1 MKFFYFLILIL
12 ISSNSLAHECILN
25 GTSAKEITIYNSC
38 KADLSIRKPINNDLN
53 NSLLKAKIKKLK
65 DENNNLK
72 NQFLDLKIRLNV
84 ILNRVNSYLD

>member
-53 NSLLKAKIKKLK
+53 DSLLKAKIKKLK
-65 DENNNLK
+65 DQNNNLK

>member
-38 KADLSIRKPINNDLN
+38 KARSQSVQKTYYIIRFKQKLITKFKSKNLQRSKSITLRNQ
-53 NSLLKAKIKKLK
+53 LL
-65 DENNNLK
+65 DV
-72 NQFLDLKIRLNV
+72 KIRLNTLMS
-84 ILNRVNSYLD
+84 IS

>member
-38 KADLSIRKPINNDLN
+38 KADLSIRKPINNDL
-53 NSLLKAKIKKLK
+53 LKAKIKKLK
-65 DENNNLK
+65 DQNNNLK